1 MDVHKIEYEPNKTHR
16 YIKKHGAGPQNI
28 LHDVILAAF
37 LTRKNY
43 KCGSVDIYI
52 YIFKLYGIVGHILA
66 NVTKN
71 RSFPNAVVVAVTDFR
86 SPSSRLF
93 C

>member
-28 LHDVILAAF
+28 LHDIILAAF
-37 LTRKNY
+37 LTQRIKNAE
-43 KCGSVDIYI
+43 VWIYI